1 MSSSFVLPKSSVG
14 STANH
19 NNHRPDRY
27 GSDDNGD
34 TVSDCGSLCTCT
46 SSSLTSLDTCAANR
60 DPNRLDHNIVS
71 SVSQA
76 EQQPT
81 GTQVSRVT
89 TDNSNNSYFVVFV
102 PPQMVSGRRLD
113 ICGNCQDMKILESLW
128 LSLLKICEIC
138 LWVASFLIIYYSF
151 QWWGLGPGFSAFLF
165 MIGAH
170 AFIRLMKTQGALQ
183 CSTTNVSQR
192 QQEAAGRAQ
201 VGGRV
206 QQEQNAV
213 QNSGNEK
220 PPSYE
225 AAVVKPPPYDLQFHL
240 TPTQPCSQT
249 GIDFGKEQFKIDSVN
264 VPKLVTEGTTESA
277 LSKEDV
283 FLPSYQDAIRLSF
296 SSDKDLI
303 DNQGKD

>member
-1 MSSSFVLPKSSVG
+1 MEHLECEHFVNIVPSSV
-14 STANH
+14 TWL
-19 NNHRPDRY
+19 RYVDDVLVITPKRFDIRDRQ
-27 GSDDNGD
+27 
-34 TVSDCGSLCTCT
+34 LCIH
-46 SSSLTSLDTCAANR
+46 
-60 DPNRLDHNIVS
+60 P
-71 SVSQA
+71 
-76 EQQPT
+76 
-81 GTQVSRVT
+81 
-89 TDNSNNSYFVVFV
+89 F
-102 PPQMVSGRRLD
+102 
-113 ICGNCQDMKILESLW
+113 K
-128 LSLLKICEIC
+128 
-138 LWVASFLIIYYSF
+138 
-151 QWWGLGPGFSAFLF
+151 
-165 MIGAH
+165 
-170 AFIRLMKTQGALQ
+170 KTQGALQ

-192 QQEAAGRAQ
+192 QQVNNTSTEAAGRAQ

-249 GIDFGKEQFKIDSVN
+249 GIDFGKEQFKIDSAN